1 MLKRGSVSG
10 FIAAHEVEWE
20 IGMGV
25 LTAVYVV
32 LAFMEDE
39 IVPGLNA
46 QTIAVLIVALVFFVE
61 FCIRLWDS
69 PSRLAYLRGHWLDLV
84 TCIPLIGVLRVLR
97 FARLL
102 RFLRIASLVRAFMV
116 GRDAGSEGRGA
127 HAGWLLGPTLF
138 IFWAASAYGF
148 WLVEHGHNP
157 NIANLGDALYLS
169 FLTATTL
176 GYGDVRPVTPEGKII
191 AGLVIFAA
199 IGLVGF
205 ASSQLTALW
214 LGQEEDV
221 ASLKSRVSSVQNEL
235 AAQRKMLDQILR
247 HVRPSTAAG
256 DGAAARVAV
265 AGEPGSTT
273 PAVEPQAKPRVRRSR
288 LPGSSV

>member
-1 MLKRGSVSG
+1 VDSLMPKRGTIAH
-10 FIAAHEVEWE
+10 FIAEHELQWE
-20 IGMGV
+20 IAMGV
-25 LTAVYVV
+25 LTALYVV

-46 QTIAVLIVALVFFVE
+46 QTIAVLIVAGVFLAE

-69 PSRLAYLRGHWLDLV
+69 PSRLAYVRGHWLDLV
-84 TCIPLIGVLRVLR
+84 TCIPLIGALRVLR

-116 GRDAGSEGRGA
+116 GRDVGSEGRRA
-127 HAGWLLGPTLF
+127 YAGWLLGPTLL

-157 NIANLGDALYLS
+157 SITNLGDALYLS

-191 AGLVIFAA
+191 AGFVIFAA

-221 ASLKSRVSSVQNEL
+221 GSVKRRLFSVQKEL
-235 AAQRKMLDQILR
+235 AVQRNMLEQILG
-247 HVRPSTAAG
+247 HVQPGTDGDRLAEAEDPAAEG
-256 DGAAARVAV
+256 SGATS
-265 AGEPGSTT
+265 AG
-273 PAVEPQAKPRVRRSR
+273 
-288 LPGSSV
+288 